1 MDSDCRERDILTFP
15 ARLADPISMN
25 VEEIYQKGF
34 AFRCNGQ
41 YAEAKVEF
49 QKVISMEPNH
59 IKARLQLG
67 LIQGF
72 EGDFDASLATLA
84 ALSAEIP
91 NDLDVRYELAMTQL
105 MLGDFDAG
113 CANIRYILAI
123 DPSHEKANQ
132 QAAYC

>member
-1 MDSDCRERDILTFP
+1 MDIED
-15 ARLADPISMN
+15 
-25 VEEIYQKGF
+25 IYQKGF
-34 AFRCNGQ
+34 NLRCSGQ
-41 YAEAKVEF
+41 YGEAKVEF
-49 QKVISMEPNH
+49 QRVLASNPKH
-59 IKARLQLG
+59 IKARMQMG

-84 ALSAEIP
+84 ALSAEVP

-113 CANIRYILAI
+113 CINIRYILAI
-123 DPSHEKANQ
+123 DPMHEKALQ

>member
-1 MDSDCRERDILTFP
+1 M
-15 ARLADPISMN
+15 
-25 VEEIYQKGF
+25 
-34 AFRCNGQ
+34 RCNGQ
-41 YAEAKVEF
+41 YGEAKAEF
-49 QKVISMEPNH
+49 QQVLAVNPRH
-59 IKARLQLG
+59 IKARLQMG

-105 MLGDFDAG
+105 MLGEFDSG

-123 DPSHEKANQ
+123 DPSHEKALQ
-132 QAAYC
+132 QASYC

>member
-1 MDSDCRERDILTFP
+1 
-15 ARLADPISMN
+15 MN
-25 VEEIYQKGF
+25 EDEIYLKGF
-34 AFRCNGQ
+34 EYRCNGQ
-41 YAEAKVEF
+41 YAEAKAEF
-49 QKVISMEPNH
+49 QKVLGANPHH
-59 IKARLQLG
+59 IKARTQIG

-72 EGDFDASLATLA
+72 EGDFDGSMATLA
-84 ALSAEIP
+84 ALSAEVP

-123 DPSHEKANQ
+123 DPSHEKALQ